1 MSAISTRTQLK
12 PVVAALLAVALN
24 ASLVQAA
31 EPVSTTTLQELMA
44 AVVTDTTN
52 VLWNAAL
59 LDPPAGADKPAPTDA
74 QWQEF
79 RDNAL
84 QLQSIPAL
92 LLTAGLQIAPA
103 GTPATEGSLA
113 PDAIA
118 ALREDKWD
126 AWHAQVTILQ
136 EAVAASLRA
145 IDAKDFD
152 GMLQAGDT
160 MYAVCDSC
168 HQQFWYPGQ
177 Q

>member
-1 MSAISTRTQLK
+1 MSVLFLRTQLK
-12 PVVAALLAVALN
+12 PVVAALLAVAVN
-24 ASLVQAA
+24 TSLVQAA

-44 AVVTDTTN
+44 VVITDTTN

-59 LDPPAGADKPAPTDA
+59 LEPPAGADKPAPTDA
-74 QWQEF
+74 EWQEF

-84 QLQSIPAL
+84 KLQTIPAL
-92 LLTAGLQIAPA
+92 LLADDLQIAPA

-113 PDAIA
+113 PDAVA
-118 ALREDKWD
+118 ALRKDQWE
-126 AWHAQVTILQ
+126 AWQAQVKILQ
-136 EAVAASLRA
+136 ESAAASLRA
-145 IDAKDFD
+145 IEAKDFD

-177 Q
+177 P